1 MSFRIRAAR
10 PDDGRA
16 LYDLAK
22 LTGGGFTNLPPDR
35 ATLEAKLESA
45 ALGFSRSGEAP
56 GNDLYVFVLENVAT
70 KAIRGTCQLFGQ
82 IGADRP
88 FYSYRISTLTQQS
101 EALGR
106 IFRNQTLSLTTDLE
120 GSSEVGGLFLH
131 PHERAGGLGMLLA
144 RSRYLF
150 IKQHRPRFG
159 ARVIAE
165 LRGVMDQA
173 GNSPF
178 WDALAGRFFG
188 MSFPE
193 ADEFNAVHGTQ
204 FIADLMPKTPIYMNM
219 LPQSARA
226 VMGQPHPT
234 GRAALKMLE
243 NEGFVWDCFI
253 DIFDGGPT
261 VTAATDAIRTV
272 REAEWLRVAG
282 PSDALP
288 AQGDAATMILATGTY
303 GDFVACYGK
312 VVRTKNGELLIE
324 PGTMDLLNVESGDL
338 VLAVAR

>member
-10 PDDGRA
+10 PDDARA
-16 LYDLAK
+16 LYDISK
-22 LTGGGFTNLPPDR
+22 LTGGGFTNLPPDL
-35 ATLEAKLESA
+35 ATLEAKLAMSTA
-45 ALGFSRSGEAP
+45 GFARSGDLP
-56 GNDLYVFVLENVAT
+56 GNDLYLFMLENT
-70 KAIRGTCQLFGQ
+70 DSKAVRGTCQIFGQ
-82 IGADRP
+82 VGVDRP
-88 FYSYRISTLTQQS
+88 FYSYRISTMTQKS

-106 IFRNQTLSLTTDLE
+106 IFRNQALSLTTDLE

-131 PHERAGGLGMLLA
+131 PHERAGGLGLLLA

-159 ARVIAE
+159 ARIIAE

-193 ADEFNAVHGTQ
+193 ADQFNAIHGTQ

-219 LPQSARA
+219 LPESARA

-234 GRAALKMLE
+234 GRAALRMLE
-243 NEGFVWDCFI
+243 NEGFRWDCFI

-261 VTAATDAIRTV
+261 VTAATDEIRTV
-272 REAEWLRVAG
+272 RDAEWLRVTG
-282 PSDALP
+282 PSDARSE
-288 AQGDAATMILATGTY
+288 AQGTTTMMLASGTY
-303 GDFVACYGK
+303 SQFFACYGQ
-312 VVRTKNGELLIE
+312 VVRTERGELLVE
-324 PGTMDLLNVESGDL
+324 PKAMEMLEIESGDR